1 MQYFWALDLEF
12 GSELCGPYPS
22 VDTCVTT
29 AISNTPDQLI
39 FATIPF
45 KVQVVDVI
53 VSNEL
58 MVKVFKRL
66 IGIGQGGS
74 NVAIPGQLQGGATS
88 AAEGVEEY
96 YFR

>member
-22 VDTCVTT
+22 IDKCVTT
-29 AISNTPDQLI
+29 AISNTPEQLT
-39 FATIPF
+39 FTTIPF

-53 VSNEL
+53 VSNDL

-66 IGIGQGGS
+66 IGSS
-74 NVAIPGQLQGGATS
+74 NVAIPGQGATTS
-88 AAEGVEEY
+88 AAVEGVEEY

>member
-22 VDTCVTT
+22 VDICVTT
-29 AISNTPDQLI
+29 AISNTPDQLT
-39 FATIPF
+39 FTTIPF

-53 VSNEL
+53 VSNDL

-66 IGIGQGGS
+66 IAS
-74 NVAIPGQLQGGATS
+74 NLAIPGQGATTS
-88 AAEGVEEY
+88 AAEGVDEY